1 MVLGAKASPQCAAR
15 LLITSW
21 LLASVS
27 PGGALNFSEPLE
39 AHPASSGPNTNLTKL
54 PGLPGDCVVTNDWL
68 VTLDLDGLA
77 EQQEPQEGICY
88 PDANFLPPS
97 AADSLPL
104 SLVGALLDVLDG
116 KYPENLSAVSKDR
129 SSLSLRRVVSTNE
142 EQEKEFNLKVHWE
155 VETYQSWLAKLNR
168 RTKDTVFSEL
178 AEQLEG
184 PPLVGSAPGEDRQ
197 RHGPDGS
204 RVAAVFKA
212 LEDAK
217 ATRKDP
223 EGKRLFEHILAI
235 FEQCYKRTPSLLDM
249 ADTLNDLGMDWSN
262 LRDWRG
268 TLIFF
273 EYALAMYKQVYQE
286 TPNHPDVAQAWNNLG
301 MTWHA
306 LGDTHKAV
314 SFLKHA
320 LSIYEQVY
328 DENVWHPDMAM
339 ALHNLGMA
347 YSELD
352 DLIRAKGYL
361 ERARAIYEQGDEA
374 MRIHPAI
381 AKNLNDLGTIYHALR
396 NKHKAVSFLKHALSI
411 YEQVYD
417 ENVWH
422 PDMAMALHNL
432 GMAYSELD
440 DLIRAKGYLE
450 RARAIYEQ
458 GDEAMRIHSAIA
470 KNLNDLGT
478 IYHDLGNMDEA
489 MSCLKNALAI
499 YEELCHEM
507 PSCPEQVNTL
517 KNLATLYQELDNLR
531 EARSYLERA

>member
-1 MVLGAKASPQCAAR
+1 MVLGAKTSFQCTAR
-15 LLITSW
+15 AFVASW

-27 PGGALNFSEPLE
+27 PGGALGVSEPLE

-68 VTLDLDGLA
+68 VTPDLDGLA
-77 EQQEPQEGICY
+77 EQQQPQEGICY

-129 SSLSLRRVVSTNE
+129 SSLSLRTVVSTNE
-142 EQEKEFNLKVHWE
+142 EQEKEFNPKVHWE

-204 RVAAVFKA
+204 HVAAVFKA

-235 FEQCYKRTPSLLDM
+235 FEQCYKRTPSLLDI
-249 ADTLNDLGMDWSN
+249 ADTLNDLGMDWSD
-262 LRDWRG
+262 LGDSRG
-268 TLIFF
+268 AFIFF
-273 EYALAMYKQVYQE
+273 EYALAMYKQVYKK

-301 MTWHA
+301 MAWHA

-314 SFLKHA
+314 SLLEHA
-320 LSIYEQVY
+320 LDIYEQ
-328 DENVWHPDMAM
+328 
-339 ALHNLGMA
+339 
-347 YSELD
+347 
-352 DLIRAKGYL
+352 
-361 ERARAIYEQGDEA
+361 IYNA
-374 MRIHPAI
+374 
-381 AKNLNDLGTIYHALR
+381 N
-396 NKHKAVSFLKHALSI
+396 S
-411 YEQVYD
+411 
-417 ENVWH
+417 WH

-507 PSCPEQVNTL
+507 PSCPERVNTL
-517 KNLATLYQELDNLR
+517 KNLATLYQELGNLR
-531 EARSYLERA
+531 EPRSYLERA